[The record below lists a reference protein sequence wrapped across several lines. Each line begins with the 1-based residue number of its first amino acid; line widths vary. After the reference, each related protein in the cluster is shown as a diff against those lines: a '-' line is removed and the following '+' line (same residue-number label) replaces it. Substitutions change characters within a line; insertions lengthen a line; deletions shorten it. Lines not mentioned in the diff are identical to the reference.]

1 MKIIHKTKIFVCAVV
16 ALMASGVAPAY
27 AGTGNASNWH
37 DGKQLSESD
46 RRRYD
51 YFFLEA
57 VNQQAAGNLS
67 AAFDLFRH
75 ALEINPGAAESYYN
89 LAGYY
94 ITMRNDSLA
103 KFNFAK
109 AAELDPTNTTYLEK
123 LGQFY
128 INLKDYP
135 SAIKA
140 YESLYAIQHDN
151 PDIITIMMQLYGT
164 QNDYDKMIAMLDRLE
179 TVQGSSD
186 RISLTKMQI
195 YEQQGKKKE
204 QEEELKSLVANRPND
219 PNYRVMYGNWLLRN
233 NKSKEAYK
241 QLSVVL
247 KDDPA
252 NLAARLSLLDYYN
265 AKKLNAKRD
274 ELLRQLVVEKDVPV
288 DTKMTLIRQ
297 TIINNEQQHGDS
309 AAMFRLIDEALA
321 QPQENG
327 QIYLLKAAYMSLHK
341 MPVAEIDSVYRQAL
355 EVEPDNAHARLLL
368 LQDVWSAKDYDRVID
383 IAHPGQEYNPD
394 DMAFYYF
401 EGLAHFMKKDND
413 LALETFQK
421 GVSQIN
427 KDSDPDI
434 VADFYAIMG
443 DILHEKG
450 QDSLAFDSYDKC
462 LKWKPDNVSALNN
475 YAYYLSELN
484 RDLTRAEQMSRK
496 TIDAEPDNSTFLDT
510 YAWILFMEGKYADAK
525 TYIVRAIEN
534 DSTLSDVVL
543 EHAGDIF
550 SQNGE
555 IDEAVEYWRKAA
567 AKGDGSAVL
576 QRKIELRKYIKE

>member
-1 MKIIHKTKIFVCAVV
+1 MCAVA
-16 ALMASGVAPAY
+16 ALMASGFASAY
-27 AGTGNASNWH
+27 AGTGDASNGH
-37 DGKQLSESD
+37 DGKQLSEND

-75 ALEINPGAAESYYN
+75 ALEINPDAAESYYN

-204 QEEELKSLVANRPND
+204 QEEELRSLVANRPND

-241 QLSVVL
+241 QLSAVL

-252 NLAARLSLLDYYN
+252 NLAARLSMLDYYN
-265 AKKLNAKRD
+265 AKKLDAKRD
-274 ELLRQLVVEKDVPV
+274 GLLRQLVVEKDVPV

-484 RDLTRAEQMSRK
+484 RDLTKAEQMSRK

-534 DSTLSDVVL
+534 DSALSDVVL

-576 QRKIELRKYIKE
+576 QRKIKLRKYIKE